1 MLTEEQTW
9 PPILSLVVVYGRI
22 EGEVASGKVHS
33 PCRRMRM
40 MAREGGFETLAL
52 FKATTMSNFERI
64 MSHA

>member
-40 MAREGGFETLAL
+40 MAREGGLETLA
-52 FKATTMSNFERI
+52 
-64 MSHA
+64 